1 MQVLSPEVEHGVK
14 SITVM
19 TKKGL
24 KDFKTMAEQYQ
35 TTFTKAV
42 ATEFPYGKRLVG
54 IILDLTLNHKT
65 WNQNPYL
72 YACLLGW
79 DESNYSL
86 RDDTSFRMG
95 MELLLYTCVTKVV
108 QDKDLLDQVCRVF
121 HTNQCTLRL
130 AWKLHKLD

>member
-1 MQVLSPEVEHGVK
+1 MPVEPVSVQRGRPIFNYLTHAMRVLSPEVEHEVK
-14 SITVM
+14 SIAVM

-24 KDFKTMAEQYQ
+24 KDFKTMAEQDQ

-72 YACLLGW
+72 YA
-79 DESNYSL
+79 
-86 RDDTSFRMG
+86 
-95 MELLLYTCVTKVV
+95 
-108 QDKDLLDQVCRVF
+108 
-121 HTNQCTLRL
+121 
-130 AWKLHKLD
+130 